1 MRLSELLSK
10 AGLHDA
16 QITGDSAVM
25 LRDIATD
32 SRNVTPGALFVA
44 VPGTQHNGAQFVPA
58 ALKNGAAALLL
69 AERVQLDMPATVP
82 VIRVPSVRAAVA
94 KLAAVFYAPQPEY
107 VVAVTGTDG
116 KTSTADFAR
125 QFFTLTGHAAA
136 SMGTLG
142 LISPNAAMDD
152 AFPKNNT
159 SPEPVLLH
167 RTLLDLAARNV
178 QHVAIEASSHGL
190 EQLRLDG
197 VRLTAAAFTNL
208 TRDHLDYHGTVEA
221 YMAAKLRLFS
231 HVLASK
237 GTAVV
242 HASDAH
248 AAEVIAAATARG
260 IRVWTYGKA
269 GKELRTVSVQPTA
282 EGLKAELELFGKKH
296 DLTIPLYGAF
306 QLENILAAIGLAAAC
321 GIDTEV
327 LVSHITALK
336 GVKGRL
342 ERIVTLPNG
351 ALCFVDY
358 AHTPAALEN
367 ILRTLRAHTTGKLHV
382 VFGCGGER
390 DTGKRPEMGKAAVMH
405 ADSVIVTD
413 DNPRREDPAAIRAA
427 VMQAARGATE
437 IPDRA
442 TAITKAVGGLGK
454 GDVLVVAGKGH
465 EDYQIIGEQKLAFDD
480 AEIIR
485 NAARKL

>member
-1 MRLSELLSK
+1 MRLTDLLNK

-16 QITGDSAVM
+16 KVTGDASVM
-25 LRDIATD
+25 IRDIATD
-32 SRNVTPGALFVA
+32 SRAVTAGALFVA

-58 ALKNGAAALLL
+58 ALKQGAAALLL
-69 AERVQLDMPATVP
+69 AERVTLDIPATVP
-82 VIRVPSVRAAVA
+82 VVRVPSVRAAVA
-94 KLAAVFYAPQPEY
+94 KLAATFYAPQPEHI
-107 VVAVTGTDG
+107 VAVTGTDG
-116 KTSTADFAR
+116 KTSTADFTR
-125 QFFTLTGHAAA
+125 QFFTLTGHGAA

-142 LISPNAAMDD
+142 LISPNATMDE

-167 RTLLDLAARNV
+167 QTLQALAARNV

-190 EQLRLDG
+190 EQLRIDG

-231 HVLASK
+231 QVLPAG

-248 AAEVIAAATARG
+248 AGEVIAAANARG

-269 GKELRTVSVQPTA
+269 GNELRTVSVQPTA
-282 EGLKAELELFGKKH
+282 DGLKAELELFGKKH
-296 DLTIPLYGAF
+296 DLTIPMYGAF
-306 QLENILAAIGLAAAC
+306 QLENILAAIGLATAC
-321 GIDTEV
+321 GIDTEA
-327 LVSHITALK
+327 LVSHIASLK

-342 ERIVTLPNG
+342 ERIATLPNG

-367 ILRTLRAHTTGKLHV
+367 ILRTLRAHTEKKLHV

-390 DTGKRPEMGKAAVMH
+390 DTGKRPEMGKAAVSH

-413 DNPRREDPAAIRAA
+413 DNPRREDPAAIRAS
-427 VMQAARGATE
+427 VMAAAKGATE
-437 IPDRA
+437 IPDRE
-442 TAITKAVGGLGK
+442 TAITKAVQGLGK

>member
-1 MRLSELLSK
+1 MRLSDLLSK

-16 QITGDSAVM
+16 KVTGDASV
-25 LRDIATD
+25 LVRDIATD
-32 SRNVTPGALFVA
+32 SRSVTPGALFVA

-58 ALKNGAAALLL
+58 ALKQGAAALLL
-69 AERVQLDMPATVP
+69 AERVTLDMPATVP
-82 VIRVPSVRAAVA
+82 VVRVASVRAAVA
-94 KLAAVFYAPQPEY
+94 KLAATFYAPQPENI
-107 VVAVTGTDG
+107 VAVTGTDG
-116 KTSTADFAR
+116 KTSTADFVR
-125 QFFTLTGHAAA
+125 QLFTLTGHGAA

-167 RTLLDLAARNV
+167 RTLQGLAARNV

-190 EQLRLDG
+190 EQYRLDG
-197 VRLTAAAFTNL
+197 VRLKAAAFTNL

-231 HVLASK
+231 HVLAAD
-237 GTAVV
+237 GVAVV

-248 AAEVIAAATARG
+248 AGEVIAAATARG
-260 IRVWTYGKA
+260 MRVWTYGKQ
-269 GKELRTVSVQPTA
+269 GKELRIAQVQPTA
-282 EGLKAELELFGKKH
+282 DGLKAGIELFGKSH
-296 DLTIPLYGAF
+296 TLDIPLYGSF
-306 QLENILAAIGLAAAC
+306 QLENIMAAIGLASAC
-321 GIDTEV
+321 GIDAAV
-327 LVSHITALK
+327 LATHITALK

-342 ERIVTLPNG
+342 ERIATLPNG

-367 ILRTLRAHTTGKLHV
+367 ILRTLRAHTEKKLHV

-390 DTGKRPEMGKAAVMH
+390 DTGKRPEMGKAAVTH
-405 ADSVIVTD
+405 ADHVIVTD

-427 VMQAARGATE
+427 VMAAASVATE
-437 IPDRA
+437 ISDRA
-442 TAITKAVGGLGK
+442 TAITEAVKGLGK

-465 EDYQIIGEQKLAFDD
+465 EDYQIIGDQKLAFDD

-485 NAARKL
+485 NAVRNV